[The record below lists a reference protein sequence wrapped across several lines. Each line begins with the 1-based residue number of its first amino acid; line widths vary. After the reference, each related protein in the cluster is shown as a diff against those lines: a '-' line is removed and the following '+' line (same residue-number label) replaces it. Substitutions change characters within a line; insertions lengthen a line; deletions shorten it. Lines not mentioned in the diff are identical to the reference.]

1 MIFKKCKS
9 DHDRP
14 FLLKIHQQLPITS
27 SFPWFTPLP
36 LTGPC
41 PPLWLC
47 LQPLNS
53 FGLPHST
60 HRSHQAISS
69 LKVLNSQLFL
79 SYIVKCRGLISN
91 ATFSDKTFLT
101 T

>member
-41 PPLWLC
+41 PPL
-47 LQPLNS
+47 
-53 FGLPHST
+53 
-60 HRSHQAISS
+60 
-69 LKVLNSQLFL
+69 
-79 SYIVKCRGLISN
+79 
-91 ATFSDKTFLT
+91 
-101 T
+101 